1 MLTVRRAPASS
12 HLRPVVSGF
21 TERKGH
27 FREMSLMRPL
37 PARPEQILEIYL
49 AECYRVKRTDAG
61 FGLSPDAAVVGPMTQ
76 PRVELGFIGEIE
88 TFTIHFQPTG
98 LSRLFGI
105 PMNTLADDAAA
116 VSDVLGVPGRNLV
129 DRVRSAPSFAQ
140 RVEIAEAWTR
150 QALADARAI
159 NAVDHVASL
168 LAAEL
173 AIARGDRALNAGRLD
188 EAEASSRRSLE
199 LRRATLGD
207 DDPNTLSSLRGLAG
221 IRGTQR
227 AHADAAA
234 LYRDYVTRA
243 SLVLGPAS
251 VQVQR
256 ARLPLARKLWRA
268 GRQAEAE
275 AALDEAEAF
284 LPEMHDPEAFRAQV
298 ARARATIAGDP
309 SVFD

>member
-150 QALADARAI
+150 QLLADARAI

-168 LAAEL
+168 LAAEHGGHDIAAL
-173 AIARGDRALNAGRLD
+173 AQQAELSPRHLQRRFVDQVGVAPKLYARLCRIAGVIRARNAAPARTMTDLAYEFGYADQAHLTREFRALSGRNPVD
-188 EAEASSRRSLE
+188 
-199 LRRATLGD
+199 
-207 DDPNTLSSLRGLAG
+207 
-221 IRGTQR
+221 
-227 AHADAAA
+227 
-234 LYRDYVTRA
+234 
-243 SLVLGPAS
+243 
-251 VQVQR
+251 
-256 ARLPLARKLWRA
+256 
-268 GRQAEAE
+268 
-275 AALDEAEAF
+275 F
-284 LPEMHDPEAFRAQV
+284 FRAASAVPETETAPGVRFVQ
-298 ARARATIAGDP
+298 ARQFAWR
-309 SVFD
+309 